1 MTPHLGILNNS
12 KMEKSGEAIHSN
24 STKANFIYWIG
35 CLQNDIEVR
44 KEENNDEKN
53 IFFIFQ
59 FLYFKYSTFLTS
71 QYWWTWLLLAWKI
84 EGVVKTMLQRKLQGI
99 TCWLIHGD
107 VQWVCGNRGATCKT
121 INFKSS
127 DHSYILETRQK
138 FKLCPSHPC
147 LYPEVTAGDYSPTIF
162 FQEPVST

>member
-1 MTPHLGILNNS
+1 
-12 KMEKSGEAIHSN
+12 
-24 STKANFIYWIG
+24 
-35 CLQNDIEVR
+35 
-44 KEENNDEKN
+44 
-53 IFFIFQ
+53 
-59 FLYFKYSTFLTS
+59 
-71 QYWWTWLLLAWKI
+71 
-84 EGVVKTMLQRKLQGI
+84 MLQRKLQGI

-162 FQEPVST
+162 FQEPVSTQNTWQIKKVQRKRYSLFDQDKVDTQYHVICFNINLHYIVTYAFNEFSHFIRNAQQLSPSCRLLNDVIFIMIPSLTQ